1 MKAKQIIVLALCAV
15 LLLGGLA
22 AVAYPMVSSWY
33 IANHRSEVGSSYDAA
48 VAAEQNV
55 LDTIRAAAVKWNR
68 QLANGEIDPLKP
80 EKNGYTE
87 QLVLDGVDAM
97 GYIEIPAISVVLPIY
112 HGVSSTALSKGVGHM
127 PQSSLP
133 VGGETTHTV
142 LSAHTGMAG
151 NPGFSDLETLHAGD
165 TFSLHVLGETLT
177 YAVTQMQ
184 VVLPAEVDSVQIQAG
199 KDLCTLVTCTPFG
212 VNSHRLLVTG
222 ERIET
227 ATPETTQSGAS
238 SDAPRES
245 VWLLHYRQ
253 AVLAGVGIILLAL
266 LAALVIRR
274 RRK

>member
-15 LLLGGLA
+15 LLLGGIA

-55 LDTIRAAAVKWNR
+55 LDTIRASAVEWNR
-68 QLANGEIDPLKP
+68 HLANGEIDPLKP
-80 EKNGYTE
+80 EENGYTE

-151 NPGFSDLETLHAGD
+151 NPGFSDLETLREGD
-165 TFSLHVLGETLT
+165 VFSLHVLGEVLN
-177 YAVTQMQ
+177 YRVTGIQT
-184 VVLPAEVDSVQIQAG
+184 VLPAQVEHIQIQHG
-199 KDLCTLVTCTPFG
+199 QDLCTLITCTPFG

-222 ERIET
+222 ERVAAADEDVD
-227 ATPETTQSGAS
+227 TPIQTEE
-238 SDAPRES
+238 APRES
-245 VWLLHYRQ
+245 VWAQHYRQ
-253 AVLAGVGIILLAL
+253 AVLAGGGIILLAL
-266 LAALVIRR
+266 VLAILIRR
-274 RRK
+274 RKK

>member
-1 MKAKQIIVLALCAV
+1 MKAKQAIILALCAV
-15 LLLGGLA
+15 LLLGGIT

-55 LDTIRAAAVKWNR
+55 LDTIRASAVEWNL

-80 EKNGYTE
+80 EENGYTE

-151 NPGFSDLETLHAGD
+151 IPGFSDLEALREGD
-165 TFSLHVLGETLT
+165 VFSLHVLGEVLNYRVMEIQT
-177 YAVTQMQ
+177 
-184 VVLPAEVDSVQIQAG
+184 VLPAQVEHIQIQHG
-199 KDLCTLVTCTPFG
+199 QDLCTLITCTPFG

-222 ERIET
+222 ERVAAADEDTPIQTEET
-227 ATPETTQSGAS
+227 
-238 SDAPRES
+238 PRES
-245 VWLLHYRQ
+245 VWTRHYRQ
-253 AVLAGVGIILLAL
+253 AVLAGGGIILLAL
-266 LAALVIRR
+266 LLAIFIRR
-274 RRK
+274 RKK

>member
-15 LLLGGLA
+15 LLLGGIT

-55 LDTIRAAAVKWNR
+55 LDTIRASAVEWNL

-80 EKNGYTE
+80 EENGYTE

-112 HGVSSTALSKGVGHM
+112 HGVSPTALSKGVGHM

-151 NPGFSDLETLHAGD
+151 NPGFSDLETLREGD
-165 TFSLHVLGETLT
+165 VFSLHVLGEVLNYRVMEIQT
-177 YAVTQMQ
+177 
-184 VVLPAEVDSVQIQAG
+184 VLPAQVEHIQIQHG
-199 KDLCTLVTCTPFG
+199 QDLCTLITCTPFG

-222 ERIET
+222 ERVAAADEDVD
-227 ATPETTQSGAS
+227 TPIQTEE
-238 SDAPRES
+238 APRES
-245 VWLLHYRQ
+245 VWAQHYRQ
-253 AVLAGVGIILLAL
+253 AVLAGGGIILLAL
-266 LAALVIRR
+266 VLAILIRR
-274 RRK
+274 RKK

>member
-1 MKAKQIIVLALCAV
+1 MKAKQAIILALCAV
-15 LLLGGLA
+15 LLLGGIA

-33 IANHRSEVGSSYDAA
+33 IANHRSEAGSSYDAA

-80 EKNGYTE
+80 EENGYTE

-97 GYIEIPAISVVLPIY
+97 GYIEIPAISVTLPIY

-133 VGGETTHTV
+133 VGGATTHTV

-151 NPGFSDLETLHAGD
+151 NPGFSDLETLREGD
-165 TFSLHVLGETLT
+165 IFSLHVLGGVLN
-177 YAVTQMQ
+177 YRVTEIQT
-184 VVLPAEVDSVQIQAG
+184 VLPAQVEHIQIQHG
-199 KDLCTLVTCTPFG
+199 QDLCTLITCTPFG

-222 ERIET
+222 ERVE
-227 ATPETTQSGAS
+227 AADEDTPIQTEE
-238 SDAPRES
+238 APRES
-245 VWLLHYRQ
+245 VWTRHYRQ
-253 AVLAGVGIILLAL
+253 AVLAGGGIILLAL
-266 LAALVIRR
+266 VVAILIRR
-274 RRK
+274 KKK

>member
-15 LLLGGLA
+15 LLLGGIA

-33 IANHRSEVGSSYDAA
+33 IANHQSEVGSSYDAA

-80 EKNGYTE
+80 EENGYTE

-97 GYIEIPAISVVLPIY
+97 GYIEIPAINVTLPIY

-151 NPGFSDLETLHAGD
+151 NPGFSDLETLREGD
-165 TFSLHVLGETLT
+165 IFSLHVLGDTLT
-177 YAVTQMQ
+177 YRVTGIQT
-184 VVLPAEVDSVQIQAG
+184 VLPAQVEHIQIQHG
-199 KDLCTLVTCTPFG
+199 QDLCTLITCTPFG

-222 ERIET
+222 ERVAAADEDVD
-227 ATPETTQSGAS
+227 TPIQTEE
-238 SDAPRES
+238 APRES
-245 VWLLHYRQ
+245 VWAQHYRQ
-253 AVLAGVGIILLAL
+253 AVLAGGGIILLAL
-266 LAALVIRR
+266 VLAILIRR
-274 RRK
+274 RKK

>member
-1 MKAKQIIVLALCAV
+1 M
-15 LLLGGLA
+15 
-22 AVAYPMVSSWY
+22 
-33 IANHRSEVGSSYDAA
+33 
-48 VAAEQNV
+48 
-55 LDTIRAAAVKWNR
+55 
-68 QLANGEIDPLKP
+68 KP

-97 GYIEIPAISVVLPIY
+97 GYIEIPAISVTLPIY

-212 VNSHRLLVTG
+212 VNSHRLLVRG
-222 ERIET
+222 HRIDNLEEVKTVRVT
-227 ATPETTQSGAS
+227 A
-238 SDAPRES
+238 DAVQIEPML
-245 VWLLHYRQ
+245 V
-253 AVLAGVGIILLAL
+253 APIVAIPILLVL
-266 LAALVIRR
+266 LLLLLLPR
-274 RRK
+274 RRKK

>member
-1 MKAKQIIVLALCAV
+1 MKAKQIIILALCAV

-55 LDTIRAAAVKWNR
+55 LDTIRAAAVEWNR

-80 EKNGYTE
+80 EENGYTE

-97 GYIEIPAISVVLPIY
+97 GYIEIPAISVTLPIY

-133 VGGETTHTV
+133 VGGATTHTV

-151 NPGFSDLETLHAGD
+151 NPGFSDLETLREGD
-165 TFSLHVLGETLT
+165 VFSLHVLGEVLN
-177 YAVTQMQ
+177 YRVTEIQT
-184 VVLPAEVDSVQIQAG
+184 VLPAQVEHIQIQTG
-199 KDLCTLVTCTPFG
+199 KDLCTLITCTPFG

-222 ERIET
+222 ERVAAADESVET
-227 ATPETTQSGAS
+227 PIQTEE
-238 SDAPRES
+238 APRES
-245 VWLLHYRQ
+245 VWAQHYRQ
-253 AVLAGVGIILLAL
+253 AVLAGGGIILLAL
-266 LAALVIRR
+266 VLAILIRR
-274 RRK
+274 RKK

>member
-55 LDTIRAAAVKWNR
+55 LDTIRAAAVEWNR

-80 EKNGYTE
+80 EENGYTE

-97 GYIEIPAISVVLPIY
+97 GYIEIPAINVTLPIY

-133 VGGETTHTV
+133 VGGATTHTV

-151 NPGFSDLETLHAGD
+151 NPGFSDLETLREGD
-165 TFSLHVLGETLT
+165 IFSLHVLGGVLN
-177 YAVTQMQ
+177 YRVTEIQT
-184 VVLPAEVDSVQIQAG
+184 VLPAQVEHIQIQHG
-199 KDLCTLVTCTPFG
+199 QDLCTLITCTPFG

-222 ERIET
+222 ERVEAADEDTPIQTEET
-227 ATPETTQSGAS
+227 
-238 SDAPRES
+238 PRES
-245 VWLLHYRQ
+245 VWTRHYRQ
-253 AVLAGVGIILLAL
+253 AVLAGGGIILLAL
-266 LAALVIRR
+266 VVAIFIRR
-274 RRK
+274 RKK

>member
-1 MKAKQIIVLALCAV
+1 MKAKQAIILALCAV
-15 LLLGGLA
+15 LLLGGIA

-55 LDTIRAAAVKWNR
+55 LGTIRAAAVKWNR

-80 EKNGYTE
+80 EENGYTE

-133 VGGETTHTV
+133 VGGATTHTV

-151 NPGFSDLETLHAGD
+151 NPGFSDLETLREGD
-165 TFSLHVLGETLT
+165 IFSLHVLGDTLT
-177 YAVTQMQ
+177 YR
-184 VVLPAEVDSVQIQAG
+184 
-199 KDLCTLVTCTPFG
+199 VTCTPYGLPIRNRKATAFYRYRDRCRCGFG
-212 VNSHRLLVTG
+212 MAGDSVPARFADCQRQLPRRFRL
-222 ERIET
+222 
-227 ATPETTQSGAS
+227 
-238 SDAPRES
+238 
-245 VWLLHYRQ
+245 
-253 AVLAGVGIILLAL
+253 
-266 LAALVIRR
+266 
-274 RRK
+274 

>member
-15 LLLGGLA
+15 LLLGGIT

-97 GYIEIPAISVVLPIY
+97 GYIEIPAISVTLPIY

-151 NPGFSDLETLHAGD
+151 NPGFSDLETLREGD
-165 TFSLHVLGETLT
+165 VFSLHVLGEVLNYRVMEIQT
-177 YAVTQMQ
+177 
-184 VVLPAEVDSVQIQAG
+184 VLPAQVEHIQIQHG
-199 KDLCTLVTCTPFG
+199 QDLCTLITCTPFG

-222 ERIET
+222 ERVAAADEDVD
-227 ATPETTQSGAS
+227 TPIQTEE
-238 SDAPRES
+238 APRES
-245 VWLLHYRQ
+245 VWAQHYRQ
-253 AVLAGVGIILLAL
+253 AVLAGGGIILLAL
-266 LAALVIRR
+266 VLAILIRR
-274 RRK
+274 RKK